1 MFPPIASGAEIINP
15 QIQSLTNHPLLSNV
29 RWTGTEPIPT
39 AGGRI
44 FFDVQFPNSCL
55 MSSGISAS
63 YFARTGPGLDR
74 RDLSFILI
82 EQKSA
87 PDGCP
92 EIFEPVMRSYRL
104 DLPASTFTD
113 RLLFLNVVNSESP
126 QERRLQIATVKKRSK
141 HKAAPADTGP
151 ELLTLTRQNKLPVLS
166 NVNVETKSDREYVQ
180 YRLQFSVT
188 FINACQAAHAD
199 ALIFEGRMPA
209 RANMLEPAYDWIWI
223 KPGGVQSRCPEE
235 ISPVTKRFSLSHR
248 VRSDYGR
255 VIVLTNAVAAQPIYA
270 QNRLVAYRVWPLPAK
285 FITLP

>member
-1 MFPPIASGAEIINP
+1 MFPPITSAAEIISP

-29 RWTGTEPIPT
+29 RWTGNKPIPT
-39 AGGRI
+39 VGGSI

-63 YFARTGPGLDR
+63 YFDRAGPGGDR

-92 EIFEPVMRSYRL
+92 EIFEPVMQSYRL
-104 DLPASTFTD
+104 DLPASAFAD
-113 RLLFLNVVNSESP
+113 RLLFLNVANSESP
-126 QERRLQIATVKKRSK
+126 QERRLQIVIAKKRAE
-141 HKAAPADTGP
+141 HKTAPADTRQ
-151 ELLTLTRQNKLPVLS
+151 EVLSVTRQNKLPVLS
-166 NVNVETKSDREYVQ
+166 NVDVESKSAREYVQ

-199 ALIFEGRMPA
+199 ALIFEGRLPT
-209 RANMLEPAYDWIWI
+209 RANTLEPAYDWIWV
-223 KPGGVQSRCPEE
+223 KPGNIQSRCPEE

-255 VIVLTNAVAAQPIYA
+255 VIVLTNAVATQPTDA